1 MAEKMAALYLR
12 LSDEDKDGNFDESNS
27 ISAQREL
34 LKSYVEGQEELAGY
48 RWMEFCDDGYS
59 GTDFER
65 PQIQNLLALVK
76 QRVVSCILV
85 KDLSRFGRNYIEVGN
100 YLEQV
105 FPFLGIRFIAVNDGY
120 DSNVCGTSGEF
131 MDTAFKN
138 LVYDLYSKDLSEKI
152 ISVRRMKAGQGQFVT
167 AFAPYGYK
175 KSKDKKLAVDSETE
189 PVVRRIFEMAAEGVP
204 KTHIARKLNQ
214 EGIPSPLT
222 LRKERGERFYKEQAG
237 ERSVWSCSA
246 ISRIL
251 KDQRYVGDAVYGK
264 VKPASVGSRRDVAV
278 PRDEWIVVSDN
289 HEPLVSREVFEK
301 VNGMR
306 KKYSGYAKR
315 KTSELSV
322 FRGKVYCGS
331 CNHRV
336 TGKHGKYRC
345 QMPRVAEGYGCYG
358 KSIREKDMEEAVL
371 NMLRRLGEAYGERE
385 DKGEE
390 DKTEEERM
398 KRIRQA
404 EQELSQC
411 EAEIMRIKGMRHG
424 KYKEYKNGG
433 ISREQFIE
441 AKREL
446 DGKEERLASER
457 ERLEKKLR
465 EARIDEEEQ
474 EAGGRMIQRLLP
486 FESLTREMV
495 ETFVH
500 KVVIL
505 RDGSVRIEWNFED
518 FCRLCEI

>member
-1 MAEKMAALYLR
+1 MAEKIGALYLR
-12 LSDEDKDGNFDESNS
+12 LSDEDKDGNPDESNS
-27 ISAQREL
+27 ISAQRGL

-65 PQIQNLLALVK
+65 PQMQNLLALVK
-76 QRVVSCILV
+76 QRAVSCILV

-120 DSNVCGTSGEF
+120 DSKVCGTTGEF

-152 ISVRRMKAGQGQFVT
+152 VSVRRMKAGQGQFVT

-175 KSKDKKLAVDSETE
+175 KSKDKKLEADSETG

-204 KTHIARKLNQ
+204 KTHIARMLNQ

-222 LRKERGERFYKEQAG
+222 LRKERGERFHKEQAG
-237 ERSVWSCSA
+237 ERSVWCCSA

-264 VKPASVGSRRDVAV
+264 VKPVSVGSRKDVAV
-278 PRDEWIVVSDN
+278 PKDEWIIVLDN

-306 KKYSGYAKR
+306 KKYSGYGKR
-315 KTSELSV
+315 ETSEPSV
-322 FRGKVYCGS
+322 FKGKVYCGS
-331 CNHRV
+331 CNHRIS
-336 TGKHGKYRC
+336 GKHGRYRC
-345 QMPRVAEGYGCYG
+345 SMPRVAGDYGCYD
-358 KSIREKDMEEAVL
+358 KPIREKDMEEAVL
-371 NMLRRLGEAYGERE
+371 SMLRRLGEAYGERE
-385 DKGEE
+385 DKEE
-390 DKTEEERM
+390 TDYMEEERAE
-398 KRIRQA
+398 KIRQT
-404 EQELSQC
+404 ERELSHC
-411 EAEIMRIKGMRHG
+411 ETEIMRVKGLRHG

-441 AKREL
+441 AKKGL
-446 DGKEERLASER
+446 DGKEERLAADR
-457 ERLEKKLR
+457 ERLERKLW
-465 EARIDEEEQ
+465 EAKMEEEGQ
-474 EAGGRMIQRLLP
+474 ESGGRMIQKLLP

-495 ETFVH
+495 ETFVRR
-500 KVVIL
+500 VTVL
-505 RDGSVRIEWNFED
+505 GDGSVRIEWNFED
-518 FCRLCEI
+518 FCRL

>member
-1 MAEKMAALYLR
+1 MAEKIGALYLR
-12 LSDEDKDGNFDESNS
+12 LSDEDKDGNSDESNS
-27 ISAQREL
+27 ISVQREL

-65 PQIQNLLALVK
+65 PQMQNLLALVK
-76 QRVVSCILV
+76 QRAVSCILV

-120 DSNVCGTSGEF
+120 DSKVCGTTGEF

-152 ISVRRMKAGQGQFVT
+152 VSVRRMKAGQGQFVT

-175 KSKDKKLAVDSETE
+175 KSKDKKLEADSETG

-204 KTHIARKLNQ
+204 KTRIARKLNQ
-214 EGIPSPLT
+214 EGIPSPLA
-222 LRKERGERFYKEQAG
+222 LRKERGEHFFKEQAG
-237 ERSVWSCSA
+237 ERSVWGCSA

-264 VKPASVGSRRDVAV
+264 VKPASVGSRKDVAV
-278 PRDEWIVVSDN
+278 PRDEWIVVPDN

-306 KKYSGYAKR
+306 KKYSGCGKR
-315 KTSELSV
+315 GTSEISV
-322 FRGKVYCGS
+322 FVGKVYCGS
-331 CNHRV
+331 CNHRI
-336 TGKHGKYRC
+336 TGKHGRYRC
-345 QMPRVAEGYGCYG
+345 QMPRVAGGYGCYG

-371 NMLRRLGEAYGERE
+371 GMLGRLGEAYGEVE
-385 DKGEE
+385 DKGEA
-390 DKTEEERM
+390 DHTEEERAE
-398 KRIRQA
+398 KIRQA
-404 EQELSQC
+404 EQELSRC
-411 EAEIMRIKGMRHG
+411 ETEIMRVKGMRHG

-441 AKREL
+441 AKKGL
-446 DGKEERLASER
+446 DGKEERLAADR
-457 ERLEKKLR
+457 ESLEKELW
-465 EARIDEEEQ
+465 EARMEEEGQ
-474 EAGGRMIQRLLP
+474 EKGGRMIQRLLP

-495 ETFVH
+495 ETFVRR
-500 KVVIL
+500 VVVL
-505 RDGSVRIEWNFED
+505 GDGSVRIEWNFED
-518 FCRLCEI
+518 FYRL

>member
-1 MAEKMAALYLR
+1 MAEKIGALYLR

-34 LKSYVEGQEELAGY
+34 LKSYVEGQEELVGY

-65 PQIQNLLALVK
+65 PQMQKLLVLVK
-76 QRVVSCILV
+76 QRTISCILV

-120 DSNVCGTSGEF
+120 DSKVCGTTGEF

-152 ISVRRMKAGQGQFVT
+152 VSVRRMKARQGQFVT

-175 KSKDKKLAVDSETE
+175 KSKDKKLEVDSETG
-189 PVVRRIFEMAAEGVP
+189 PVVRKIFEMAAGGVP
-204 KTHIARKLNQ
+204 KTYIARMLNQ

-237 ERSVWSCSA
+237 ERSVWGCSA

-251 KDQRYVGDAVYGK
+251 EDQRYVGDSVYGK
-264 VKPASVGSRRDVAV
+264 VKPVSVGSRKDVAV
-278 PRDEWIVVSDN
+278 PKDEWIIVPDN

-315 KTSELSV
+315 GTSELSI
-322 FRGKVYCGS
+322 FAGKVYCGS
-331 CNHRV
+331 CNHRI
-336 TGKHGKYRC
+336 TGKHGRYRC
-345 QMPRVAEGYGCYG
+345 QMPRVAEGYGCYD
-358 KSIREKDMEEAVL
+358 KPIQEKDMEEAVL
-371 NMLRRLGEAYGERE
+371 SMLKRMGEAYGERE
-385 DKGEE
+385 DKGGA
-390 DKTEEERM
+390 DNTDQERAE
-398 KRIRQA
+398 KIWQA
-404 EQELSQC
+404 EQELSRC
-411 EAEIMRIKGMRHG
+411 ETEIMRIKGMRHG

-441 AKREL
+441 AKKGL
-446 DGKEERLASER
+446 DGKEERLAAEK
-457 ERLEKKLR
+457 ERLEKELWEVK
-465 EARIDEEEQ
+465 IEEEGQ
-474 EAGGRMIQRLLP
+474 EAGGRMIQKLLP
-486 FESLTREMV
+486 FGSLTREMV
-495 ETFVH
+495 ETFIRR
-500 KVVIL
+500 VVIL
-505 RDGSVRIEWNFED
+505 GDGCVRIEWNFED
-518 FCRLCEI
+518 FCRFCEI